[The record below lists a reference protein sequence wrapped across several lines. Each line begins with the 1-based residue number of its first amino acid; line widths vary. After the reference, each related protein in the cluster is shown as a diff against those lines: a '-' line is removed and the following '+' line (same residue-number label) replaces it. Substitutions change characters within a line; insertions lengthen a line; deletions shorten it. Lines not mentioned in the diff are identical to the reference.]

1 MMMELGLMVEP
12 QLGGT
17 YDDLLALA
25 QWADQAGLDSFA
37 RSDHYLHNDTNAHAT
52 DALISLAGLARE
64 TKQIKLTTLV
74 SPLTFRNPAVMAK
87 SAATIDEM
95 SGGRMELGVGTGWM
109 ASEHDS
115 FGLELPD
122 LSERFS
128 RLYETLAYLHAAFGR
143 KDGGFSGRHYHLDDM
158 DVLPRPT
165 GKLPIIIGG
174 SGMKKTPTFAGKFA
188 DEYNMFVTD
197 DETLTERRQ
206 VMQQAAINAGRSPG
220 DIKISFVG
228 PAFVGDTE
236 KEGLEKLAEHA
247 VSHGQDPEQLETSM
261 RGKHVPI
268 GSRDQAFATM
278 QELTDLGVGRY
289 YCQVFKPLADI
300 DFVNLDTVFSALRG

>member
-1 MMMELGLMVEP
+1 MELGLMVEP

-17 YDDLLALA
+17 YDELLTLA
-25 QWADQAGLDSFA
+25 KWADDAGLDSFA
-37 RSDHYLHNDTNAHAT
+37 RSDHYLHNELNAHAT

-64 TKQIKLTTLV
+64 TKQIKLATLV

-109 ASEHDS
+109 VSEHES

-143 KDGGFSGRHYHLDDM
+143 KEGGFTGRHYHLDDM

-165 GKLPIIIGG
+165 GKLPLIIGG

-197 DETLTERRQ
+197 DDTLTKRRQ
-206 VMQQAAINAGRSPG
+206 VMQQAAINAGRSPN

-236 KEGLEKLAEHA
+236 IEGLELLAEHA
-247 VSHGQDPEQLETSM
+247 VEHGQDPEQLEVSM
-261 RGKHVPI
+261 RAKHVPI
-268 GSRDQAFATM
+268 GSKEQAFQTM
-278 QELTDLGVGRY
+278 EDLTDLGIGRFY
-289 YCQVFKPLADI
+289 YQVFKPLNEI
-300 DFVNLDTVFSALRG
+300 STEYLGTVFSALRG

>member
-1 MMMELGLMVEP
+1 MLEP

-17 YDDLLALA
+17 YEELLALA
-25 QWADQAGLDSFA
+25 KWADDAGLDSFA
-37 RSDHYLHNDTNAHAT
+37 RSDHYLHKELNAHAT

-64 TKQIKLTTLV
+64 TKQIKLATLV
-74 SPLTFRNPAVMAK
+74 SPLTFRHPAVMAK

-109 ASEHDS
+109 ESEHES

-122 LSERFS
+122 LAERFS

-143 KDGGFSGRHYHLDDM
+143 KEGGFTGRHYHLDDM

-165 GKLPIIIGG
+165 GKLPLIIGG

-197 DETLTERRQ
+197 DDTLTKRRQ
-206 VMQQAAINAGRSPG
+206 VMQQAAINAGRSPS

-236 KEGLEKLAEHA
+236 NEGLEKLAEHA
-247 VSHGQDPEQLETSM
+247 VTHGQDPEQLEASM
-261 RGKHVPI
+261 RAKHVPI
-268 GSRDQAFATM
+268 GSKEQAFETM
-278 QELTDLGVGRY
+278 EDLAGLGIGRFY
-289 YCQVFKPLADI
+289 YQVFQPLNEISLD
-300 DFVNLDTVFSALRG
+300 NLETVFSALRG

>member
-1 MMMELGLMVEP
+1 MELGLMVEP

-17 YDDLLALA
+17 YDELLALA
-25 QWADQAGLDSFA
+25 TWADDAGLDSFA
-37 RSDHYLHNDTNAHAT
+37 RSDHYLHNDLNAHAT

-64 TKQIKLTTLV
+64 TKQIKLATLV

-109 ASEHDS
+109 VSEHES

-143 KDGGFSGRHYHLDDM
+143 REGGFTGRHYHLDDM

-165 GKLPIIIGG
+165 GQLPLIIGG

-197 DETLTERRQ
+197 DDTLTTRRQ
-206 VMQQAAINAGRSPG
+206 VMQQAAINAGRSPS

-236 KEGLEKLAEHA
+236 NEGLEQLAEHA
-247 VSHGQDPEQLETSM
+247 VKHGQDPEQLEVSM
-261 RGKHVPI
+261 RAKHVPI
-268 GSRDQAFATM
+268 GSKEQAFQTM
-278 QELTDLGVGRY
+278 KDLTDLGIGRFY
-289 YCQVFKPLADI
+289 YQVFKPLNEISTDY
-300 DFVNLDTVFSALRG
+300 LGMVFSALRG